1 LFATR
6 NEIQR
11 AVSAAP
17 LAVSATPYLLPKQQK
32 VPFRSVPKF
41 DRSHNLEWAWK
52 QVSEKYQFV

>member
-17 LAVSATPYLLPKQQK
+17 LAVSAAPHLLPKQQK
-32 VPFRSVPKF
+32 VPFGPEF

>member
-17 LAVSATPYLLPKQQK
+17 LGVSAAPLPLPKQQK
-32 VPFRSVPKF
+32 VLFCSEF
-41 DRSHNLEWAWK
+41 DRQQTLEWA
-52 QVSEKYQFV
+52 